1 MGYNINT
8 GGKYYKRSNAKFNLL
23 DPMTWANAI
32 PGLDNESVTSWVPL
46 DDTYNNNL
54 YNAVGN
60 QLSGATLD
68 FWNSLSAT
76 EKQDLLEG
84 YLGDTESKYG
94 KGYVQ
99 QEYDIDSLLD
109 DLEELSGIGS
119 MPDISEP
126 VYGNYVQS
134 STDLYRDIDS
144 ELNPFYN
151 QANQRLDEELALMR
165 QDYQDQLQSSADM
178 YNHQASG
185 LLSNQYL
192 SNAQTYDAL
201 QSDMR
206 KARQNA
212 LEAGASA
219 GIRLAGNVNALLTA
233 QNKQSQTAMDTS
245 NALAEMLL
253 QQRNAAAGI
262 RSDYRNYMSDV
273 NQRKTNLD
281 TQRRAERENL
291 YNQRHSAQ
299 IEDYNTAQNTYNSKM
314 YNWENEFNNVDP
326 TNKAIGAYQAYMR
339 NK

>member
-1 MGYNINT
+1 MGYNIDT
-8 GGKYYKRSNAKFNLL
+8 GGKYYKRSNAEFNILN
-23 DPMTWANAI
+23 PMTWANAI
-32 PGLDNESVTSWVPL
+32 PGLDNESVASWIPL

-54 YNAVGN
+54 YNAVGS
-60 QLSGATLD
+60 QLSGTLLD
-68 FWNSLSAT
+68 FWNSLSST
-76 EKQDLLEG
+76 EKQALLES
-84 YLGDTESKYG
+84 YLGDAESKYG
-94 KGYVQ
+94 VGYTQ

-126 VYGNYVQS
+126 VYEDYVQN

-151 QANQRLDEELALMR
+151 QANQRLDEESALMR
-165 QDYQDQLQSSADM
+165 QDYRDQLQSSADM
-178 YNHQASG
+178 YNRQASG

-281 TQRRAERENL
+281 TQRRSERENL

-326 TNKAIGAYQAYMR
+326 TNKAVSAYQSYMR